1 LRSLSFTKMQSWGN
15 DFIIVDGPVDLSD
28 EEIARLCDRRF
39 GIGADG
45 VLSVSYSDP
54 IRLSYWNADGRS
66 AELCG
71 NGLRCAARYV
81 YDKGA
86 ALDRNFMVQT
96 AVGTRGV
103 KVAGDSVEAE
113 IGRPAETGRLSIEGE
128 RFSLI
133 DVGNPHAVTIVDDP
147 HLTDVER
154 VGAALQT
161 RFDGG
166 INVEFAAVSA
176 DGVMMRVW
184 ERGVGKTMACGT
196 GMVAAAFAAMEAGD
210 LKSPITVGVPG
221 GTGEVRF
228 RDGVAWLRGPV
239 GYSFRGNVGER

>member
-1 LRSLSFTKMQSWGN
+1 LRNLSFTKMQSWGN
-15 DFIIVDGPVDLSD
+15 DFIVVDDPVDLSV
-28 EEIARLCDRRF
+28 EEIAGLCDRRF

-45 VLSVSYSDP
+45 VFSVAYTDP
-54 IRLSYWNADGRS
+54 IRLAYWNADGRS
-66 AELCG
+66 AEMCG

-86 ALDRNFMVQT
+86 ALDRSFLVQT
-96 AVGTRGV
+96 SVGTRGV
-103 KVAGDSVEAE
+103 KVADDSVEAE

-128 RFSLI
+128 RFRLI

-147 HLTDVER
+147 YLADVER
-154 VGAALQT
+154 IGAALQN

-166 INVEFAAVSA
+166 INVEFAAVSPA
-176 DGVMMRVW
+176 GVTMRVW
-184 ERGVGKTMACGT
+184 ERGVGETMACGT
-196 GMVAAAFAAMEAGD
+196 GMAAAAFAAMEAGD
-210 LKSPITVGVPG
+210 LKSPITVGAPG
-221 GTGEVRF
+221 GTGEVTF

>member
-1 LRSLSFTKMQSWGN
+1 MRSLSFTKMQSWGN

-128 RFSLI
+128 RFRLI

-184 ERGVGKTMACGT
+184 ERGVGETMACGT